1 MLLLLFESTILKVLR
16 EPQSG
21 KFSGTFLCSRLPP
34 PAVQLCTCCARLLFP
49 QSPRCHPQSPGHSF
63 CFLQLPLPP
72 RAGWD
77 GLTLET
83 DSSPFKNTHKQKL
96 QDEDCRVSVPALL
109 RELRVLVTGGPAS
122 RAELSGR
129 RRAALRRAAQG
140 ARLRPEEQKVA
151 VVASG
156 LGDGPG
162 QRPGQGSKHP
172 VRGRPSSRTDSAG
185 RGSSSLPLGP
195 SLEKSRPSD
204 VSRTA
209 TALPGRLVRCHIR
222 PAGKSH
228 RGRSNTP
235 CSEATEDRK
244 PATFPNR
251 TTSQVAKAGGR
262 RAARPSPSIVGLVV
276 QAGALA
282 SGYGSHRTTFPR
294 TPRAALGPGPAN
306 HTSRRTPGGPLAD
319 AGSWHQGAAPLP

>member
-1 MLLLLFESTILKVLR
+1 MLLFESTILKVLR

-21 KFSGTFLCSRLPP
+21 KFSGTFLCSRLPS

-96 QDEDCRVSVPALL
+96 QDEDCRVSVPVLL

-172 VRGRPSSRTDSAG
+172 VRAVRALGRTQRVAG
-185 RGSSSLPLGP
+185 PAAFLLGRVWRSHAPATSPEQRLPCP
-195 SLEKSRPSD
+195 D
-204 VSRTA
+204 VSSAA
-209 TALPGRLVRCHIR
+209 TFVLLGKATGAGLTR
-222 PAGKSH
+222 PAPKQRRTENPQHSPTARPAKS
-228 RGRSNTP
+228 P
-235 CSEATEDRK
+235 K
-244 PATFPNR
+244 P
-251 TTSQVAKAGGR
+251 VAGEPHARR
-262 RAARPSPSIVGLVV
+262 RALWG
-276 QAGALA
+276 
-282 SGYGSHRTTFPR
+282 
-294 TPRAALGPGPAN
+294 
-306 HTSRRTPGGPLAD
+306 
-319 AGSWHQGAAPLP
+319 W